1 MNNTISKMTEQ
12 DYLFWDLVPIVGSF
26 IIGFAI
32 LVILVALVGYGKCGN
47 IGNTLIV
54 WLYGGRLTRVEEN
67 GHLFIDNIEVAESR
81 WLKVLRSLL
90 VANAVTLATLLI
102 MIFSDTYIVKSN
114 FDLGC
119 LENLDCYI
127 ADSNY
132 TEPPLNCS
140 HFLNRNEKIACY
152 QFILDL
158 FQAFADA
165 GGVLAVTTLG
175 VVLMTKL
182 WICYGKSRCTN
193 VCVLHICKIAVVLL
207 NGFIFGL
214 LVLMIMYNRESYTT
228 SREIG
233 IVLKFVAVAISIIIT
248 TFTPWHVL
256 IVDTVLNVNGSL
268 TVTPILV
275 NNSLIVNPAP
285 ANPEPDANPVNR
297 VLKLEGQLDVNPV
310 LKVNSLT
317 EVNLVLKVK
326 GEFHVAPKP
335 LKVKGNLRVNL
346 VNPVLTVSGQLE
358 ITGELRVNDVLNVN
372 PVLDVS
378 GQLNVTV
385 NENHVVNVLNVKIGM
400 LNVNGVLNV
409 NRVRDKN
416 GIVSP
421 VE

>member
-1 MNNTISKMTEQ
+1 MTEQ
-12 DYLFWDLVPIVGSF
+12 DYLLWDLVPIGGSL

-32 LVILVALVGYGKCGN
+32 LVILVPWVGWHGK

-67 GHLFIDNIEVAESR
+67 GHLFIDNIEVTESR

-193 VCVLHICKIAVVLL
+193 VCVLHICKFAVFVLL

-214 LVLMIMYNRESYTT
+214 HVFMNMYNRESYTP
-228 SREIG
+228 SREFG
-233 IVLKFVAVAISIIIT
+233 IALKFVAVAFSIIIT

-256 IVDTVLNVNGSL
+256 IADTVLNVHGSL
-268 TVTPILV
+268 SVNPILE
-275 NNSLIVNPAP
+275 NNSLIV
-285 ANPEPDANPVNR
+285 NPEPDANPVLN
-297 VLKLEGQLDVNPV
+297 VVGQLDV
-310 LKVNSLT
+310 T
-317 EVNLVLKVK
+317 
-326 GEFHVAPKP
+326 PK
-335 LKVKGNLRVNL
+335 N
-346 VNPVLTVSGQLE
+346 
-358 ITGELRVNDVLNVN
+358 
-372 PVLDVS
+372 
-378 GQLNVTV
+378 
-385 NENHVVNVLNVKIGM
+385 
-400 LNVNGVLNV
+400 
-409 NRVRDKN
+409 
-416 GIVSP
+416 
-421 VE
+421 